1 MSLIF
6 FISDYRYILPSVTRP
21 KFVNSPSQIFGPL
34 SECLLQQPSQLSLQ
48 AASVGGLEALFSL
61 TSDLARLSWH
71 IETRRT
77 SWLDDQCTNPSPLR
91 T

>member
-1 MSLIF
+1 MINLFSR
-6 FISDYRYILPSVTRP
+6 SDNRYVLPRP
-21 KFVNSPSQIFGPL
+21 NKFVNSPSQIFGPL
-34 SECLLQQPSQLSLQ
+34 SECLRRQQQQSQLSLQ